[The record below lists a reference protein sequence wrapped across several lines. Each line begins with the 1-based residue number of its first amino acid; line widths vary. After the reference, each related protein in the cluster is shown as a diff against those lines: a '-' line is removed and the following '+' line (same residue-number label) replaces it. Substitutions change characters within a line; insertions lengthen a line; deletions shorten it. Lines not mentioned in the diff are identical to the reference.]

1 MVETFTQTRL
11 VGLLPDLLAV
21 PKMDPVFL
29 GTRFHFEDMMER
41 YGSPLLVLNL
51 VKKVNSWLR
60 LLLLVSSVRV

>member
-1 MVETFTQTRL
+1 
-11 VGLLPDLLAV
+11 
-21 PKMDPVFL
+21 MDPVFL